1 MVASQT
7 PDALLTLTLFG
18 PMQARV
24 QGQLLPPMRSR
35 KGLWLL
41 ALLTLR
47 HDRPVEREWL
57 AGTLWPEMDQSQ
69 SNANLRGVLSDLR
82 RTLGSQHSRL
92 MALGRHTLLLELAT
106 PEVDVD
112 VLTFDAAVHSAKRAS
127 LERAVALYR
136 GPLLEGCN
144 EEWVLQERAVR
155 EQNCLLA
162 LQELG
167 DAALTGRDYEQAV
180 RHYQRAV
187 SLDPWGEAARRGWME
202 ALAGRGDINAALQV
216 YREFVEVL
224 KSDPTANPDEQTS
237 TLYTRLRSEV
247 RPRGRS
253 HAGDVGGE
261 LAVLKIS
268 GYLPHP
274 LTELVGREDE
284 CLEVTVRLR
293 RSRMVTLTGVGGIGK
308 TRLAVAVAAEIV
320 KEYADGVWLV
330 ALEALSEGRQVLQ
343 QIAAVLGVKEESGR
357 ELSQS
362 LIDHLR
368 TKRLLLV
375 LDNCEHLLEASAQV
389 AAHLLQECAGMRIL
403 ATSREALGISGETA
417 WSVPG
422 LAVPAP
428 QHLPQGQT
436 TLLRVL
442 IGYESVQL
450 FVERAQAVQKTFALC
465 GNNAR
470 TVAQIC
476 SQLEGIPLAIELA
489 AARIRAMTVEQI
501 ASRLDDYLGLLT
513 IGNRT
518 VQSRQQTLRATLDWS
533 YALLNESERS
543 LLRRLSVFVGGWS
556 LEAAE
561 RVCVGEGQVLD
572 LLTSLVDKSLVTFEE
587 RGQAE
592 GRYHLLEM
600 VRQYAAERLQASGE
614 AEQAKLRHQEWCLS
628 FAEQAEPA
636 LKTGEQEIWLT
647 RLESEHGNMRAALAW
662 SLKIG
667 VEGGGK
673 GEEARPFS
681 RIPLRF
687 CSALQRFWHIRAH
700 LAEGRA
706 WCERALQA
714 EGAQERTA
722 ARAKALNG
730 AGILAWGQGDY
741 PAACAYHEESLAIQR
756 EIGDRD
762 GIAKSLNNLGSTAYV
777 QGDHTAARA
786 YFEESL
792 AIQREIGDRPGIAG
806 SLNNL
811 GNVAWLQGDYAA
823 ARAYYEEALV
833 INRRIG
839 NRAWEAINL
848 NNLGNVSQSQ
858 GEYAAARAYFEE
870 SLAIKR
876 EIGDQPGIASSLD
889 NLGIVAWLQGDN
901 VAARA
906 CHEESLAIR
915 REIGDRPGIASSLN
929 NLGNVATDQGDYAA
943 ARAYYEEALV
953 INRRI
958 GNRTSEAINLNNLG
972 NVSQNRG
979 EYAAARAYYVESLA
993 IQREIGDRHGIAR
1006 SLNNLGSVAGHQGD
1020 YTVARAYY
1028 VESLAIRQEIGDR
1041 PGIVFSLEAFAA
1053 LIAAETTAFTVP
1065 VETTEVSRE
1074 TGVGMQKAARLWG
1087 AAQSLREQ
1095 MGAPLPPSA
1104 RDEHDRDVAAAHVA
1118 LGDEAFP
1125 AAWTEGQQ
1133 MTMEQAI
1140 SYALEEKTTP

>member
-1 MVASQT
+1 MVASET
-7 PDALLTLTLFG
+7 SDALLTLTLFG

-82 RTLGSQHSRL
+82 RALGSQHPRL
-92 MALGRHTLLLELAT
+92 MSLGRHTLLLELAT

-112 VLTFDAAVHSAKRAS
+112 VLTFDAAVKSGKRAN

-144 EEWVLQERAVR
+144 EEWVFQERAVR
-155 EQNCLLA
+155 EQNCLQA

-187 SLDPWGEAARRGWME
+187 SIDPWEEAARRGWME
-202 ALAGRGDINAALQV
+202 ALAGRGDTNAALQV

-237 TLYTRLRSEV
+237 ALYTRLRSEV
-247 RPRGRS
+247 RHRGRS
-253 HAGDVGGE
+253 HVGGVVGE
-261 LAVLKIS
+261 FAAPKVT

-274 LTELVGREDE
+274 LTDLVGREDE
-284 CLEVTVRLR
+284 RLEVTVRLR
-293 RSRMVTLTGVGGIGK
+293 RSRLVTLTGVGGIGK

-330 ALEALSEGRQVLQ
+330 ALEALSEGRLVAP
-343 QIAAVLGVKEESGR
+343 QIASVLGVKEEPGR

-389 AAHLLQECAGMRIL
+389 AAHLLQECVGMRIL
-403 ATSREALGISGETA
+403 ATSREALGITGETA
-417 WSVPG
+417 WPVPA
-422 LAVPAP
+422 LAVPDP
-428 QHLPQGQT
+428 QHLPQGRT
-436 TLLRVL
+436 TLLGVL
-442 IGYESVQL
+442 MGYESVQL
-450 FVERAQAVQKTFALC
+450 FVERAQFVQKTFALC

-501 ASRLDDYLGLLT
+501 SLRLHDKLELLT
-513 IGNRT
+513 GGSRT
-518 VQSRQQTLRATLDWS
+518 AQSRQQTLRATLDWS

-561 RVCVGEGQVLD
+561 RVCVGEDGAEGQVLD
-572 LLTSLVDKSLVTFEE
+572 LLTSLVEKSLVTFEE

-614 AEQAKLRHQEWCLS
+614 AEQVKRRHQDWYLS

-636 LKTGEQEIWLT
+636 LKTGEQEVWLT

-662 SLKIG
+662 SLKTR
-667 VEGGGK
+667 VEGERK
-673 GEEARPFS
+673 GEEAQPLS
-681 RIPLRF
+681 SIPLRF
-687 CSALQRFWHIRAH
+687 CSALQRFWYMRAH

-714 EGAQERTA
+714 EGAQERTG
-722 ARAKALNG
+722 ARAKVLNG
-730 AGILAWGQGDY
+730 TGILVWMQSDY
-741 PAACAYHEESLAIQR
+741 
-756 EIGDRD
+756 
-762 GIAKSLNNLGSTAYV
+762 T
-777 QGDHTAARA
+777 TARA

-792 AIQREIGDRPGIAG
+792 EIEREIGDRLGIASSLNSMG
-806 SLNNL
+806 NVAHVQGDYSAARTYFEESMAIRREIEDRQGIATSLNNL
-811 GNVAWLQGDYAA
+811 GNVAVNQGDYIAA
-823 ARAYYEEALV
+823 QAHY
-833 INRRIG
+833 
-839 NRAWEAINL
+839 
-848 NNLGNVSQSQ
+848 
-858 GEYAAARAYFEE
+858 
-870 SLAIKR
+870 
-876 EIGDQPGIASSLD
+876 
-889 NLGIVAWLQGDN
+889 
-901 VAARA
+901 
-906 CHEESLAIR
+906 EESLAIR
-915 REIGDRPGIASSLN
+915 REIGDRQDIAMSFNNLGILALHQGDYVAAQAHYEESLAIRREIGDRKGIAASLDNLGGVAHALGDNVAARAHHEESLEIRWEIEDRSGIAITLN
-929 NLGNVATDQGDYAA
+929 NLGNVIGDQGDYVTALA
-943 ARAYYEEALV
+943 HYEKSLA
-953 INRRI
+953 INRQI
-958 GNRTSEAINLNNLG
+958 GNRRGIANSLGNLG
-972 NVSQNRG
+972 NVTRYQRDYS
-979 EYAAARAYYVESLA
+979 AAQAYQGESLA
-993 IQREIGDRHGIAR
+993 IQREIGDR
-1006 SLNNLGSVAGHQGD
+1006 S
-1020 YTVARAYY
+1020 
-1028 VESLAIRQEIGDR
+1028 
-1041 PGIVFSLEAFAA
+1041 GIVSSLDAFAA
-1053 LIAAETTAFTVP
+1053 LVAAETTAFTAP

-1074 TGVGMQKAARLWG
+1074 ADVGMQRAARLWG
-1087 AAQSLREQ
+1087 ATQALREQ
-1095 MGAPLPPSA
+1095 IGAPLPPSA
-1104 RDEHDRDVAAAHVA
+1104 REEYDRDVAAARVV
-1118 LGDEAFP
+1118 LGDEAFS

-1133 MTMEQAI
+1133 MTIEQAI
-1140 SYALEEKTTP
+1140 SYALEEKQPRNGL